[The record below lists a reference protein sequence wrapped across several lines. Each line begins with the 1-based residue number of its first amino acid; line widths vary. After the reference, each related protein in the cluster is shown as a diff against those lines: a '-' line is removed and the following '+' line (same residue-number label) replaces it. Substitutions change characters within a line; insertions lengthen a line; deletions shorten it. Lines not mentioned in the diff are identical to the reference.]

1 MRRLLIM
8 IPQLFVLSIILFI
21 LAKQMP
27 GDALTGLI
35 DPSVSAETLENLR
48 IRHGFY
54 DPWHVQYIKWIGN
67 ALRGDLGESF
77 RFKIPVS
84 TLVAQ
89 RAANTFM
96 LSLFITVQ
104 VYLLAVPLGMIAG
117 RKPGTLRDRS
127 IMLYSYVAFAM
138 PSLVFGLIN
147 IYLFA
152 YRLRWFPS
160 GGSADVMLDPGTFY
174 YYIDRLYRL
183 LLPSLTLALIS
194 TTGIIHF
201 LRSEI
206 INYSNSDFVLTARSK
221 GVPESQVYS
230 RHILRNSLLPIASGF
245 GYTITGLFS
254 GAIFI
259 ERIFNYPGMGLLLLE
274 AISGRDF
281 AVVNAV
287 ILFNSMLL
295 ILGGLLSDIII
306 TIVDPR
312 IRIK

>member
-1 MRRLLIM
+1 M

-35 DPSVSAETLENLR
+35 DPSVSAERLEELR

-54 DPWHVQYIKWIGN
+54 DPWPQQYIRWLGN

-77 RFKIPVS
+77 RYKIPVS

-89 RAANTFM
+89 RAANTFA
-96 LSLFITVQ
+96 LSLFATILT
-104 VYLLAVPLGMIAG
+104 YLIAVPLGMIAG
-117 RKPGTLRDRS
+117 RRHETLRDKS
-127 IMLYSYVAFAM
+127 IMVYSYIAFSI

-152 YRLRWFPS
+152 YVLRWFPA
-160 GGSADVMLDPGTFY
+160 GGSADVMLDAGTLQY
-174 YYIDRLYRL
+174 YADRLYRMI
-183 LLPSLTLALIS
+183 LPSVTVALIS

-221 GVPESQVYS
+221 GVSENKIYS
-230 RHILRNSLLPIASGF
+230 RHIFRNSLLPVASSF
-245 GYTITGLFS
+245 GYVITGLFA
-254 GAIFI
+254 GMIFI
-259 ERIFNYPGMGLLLLE
+259 ERIFNYPGMGNLFID
-274 AISGRDF
+274 AVMQRDF

-287 ILFNSMLL
+287 VLFQSMLL
-295 ILGGLLSDIII
+295 IIGGLISDIII
-306 TIVDPR
+306 TVVDPR